1 MAGFQKFICMGNLT
15 KDPDTRY
22 TQSGMAVCEF
32 TVAVNGTKQD
42 ETFFGV
48 VVVFG
53 KTAEACRDY
62 LAKGSTVLVEGKL
75 KNEEWTDR
83 EGRKQHKTRIYGDQV
98 QFIGRSQN
106 PRQNGQSAGNSGGY
120 SPEPPPMPPMP

>member
-32 TVAVNGTKQD
+32 SVAVNGARKD
-42 ETFFGV
+42 DDTFFGM

-53 KTAEACRDY
+53 KAAEACRYY
-62 LAKGSTVLVEGKL
+62 LAKGSSVLIEGKL

-83 EGRKQHKTRIYGDQV
+83 EGRKQHKTRIYADNV
-98 QFIGRSQN
+98 QFITRSEK
-106 PRQNGQSAGNSGGY
+106 PRQNEQPGGY
-120 SPEPPPMPPMP
+120 STSYGPGMPPMP